1 MKKSSNSSIFSGKYQ
16 KKVRRQKFFKG
27 LGFTVLVLA
36 ILFLVFR
43 NPILE
48 KVEKVKSDIAEENQ
62 QKEELINNIPE
73 TPVSEAVETPVGIET
88 PVEEKTA
95 LTMVLPTGKTLDL
108 LTTEENGEVVFAPLE
123 PIETFEGDIS
133 PSKKLVTILDKE
145 TQELYLMDNQGIV
158 TDITYKIYKNNK
170 GYTEAKESIMTR
182 EPGFIWGTNPKF
194 LDEDTVVYLSQL
206 PWFDERRFLYIV
218 ELNPLSH
225 RNMQSVKG
233 VAIILKSL
241 NEKGL
246 EYESDGKTFFLTPD
260 YKIVN

>member
-1 MKKSSNSSIFSGKYQ
+1 MKKSFNSSIFSGKYQ
-16 KKVRRQKFFKG
+16 KKLRRQKFFKG
-27 LGFTVLVLA
+27 LGFTVLILA

-43 NPILE
+43 NPILG
-48 KVEKVKSDIAEENQ
+48 KIEKVKSDIAEENQ
-62 QKEELINNIPE
+62 QKEELLNNLPE
-73 TPVSEAVETPVGIET
+73 TPAKEVLETPTAVETPV
-88 PVEEKTA
+88 EEETA
-95 LTMVLPTGKTLDL
+95 LTMVLPNGKTLEL
-108 LTTEENGEVVFAPLE
+108 LTVDENGESIFTPLE
-123 PIETFEGDIS
+123 LSEAFEGDLS

-145 TQELYLMDNQGIV
+145 TQELYLMDNKGTV

-170 GYTEAKESIMTR
+170 GYTESKESIMTR
-182 EPGFIWGTNPKF
+182 VPGFVWGTNPKF

-233 VAIILKSL
+233 VEINLKTL
-241 NEKGL
+241 TEKGL

>member
-1 MKKSSNSSIFSGKYQ
+1 MKKSFNSSIFSGKYQ
-16 KKVRRQKFFKG
+16 KKQRRQKFFKG
-27 LGFTVLVLA
+27 LGFTVLVLG
-36 ILFLVFR
+36 ILFLIFR
-43 NPILE
+43 NPIMA

-62 QKEELINNIPE
+62 QKEELINSITE
-73 TPVSEAVETPVGIET
+73 TPVSEAVETPVALET
-88 PVEEKTA
+88 PVEENST
-95 LTMVLPTGKTLDL
+95 LTMVLPAGKTLDL
-108 LTTEENGEVVFAPLE
+108 LTVEENGENVFAPLE
-123 PIETFEGDIS
+123 LPETYEGDIS

-145 TQELYLMDNQGIV
+145 TQELYLMDNQGTI

-170 GYTEAKESIMTR
+170 GYTESKESIMTR
-182 EPGFIWGTNPKF
+182 VPGFVWGTNPKF

-233 VAIILKSL
+233 VEIKLQSL
-241 NEKGL
+241 TEKGL
-246 EYESDGKTFFLTPD
+246 QYETDGKTFFLTPD